1 MDVGVFLL
9 EIDVSNGLM
18 LTKMS
23 NFKLKKIFTHINRA
37 FEVYMFLF
45 SLGIKPTTLA
55 LLAQCSTS

>member
-9 EIDVSNGLM
+9 EIHFD
-18 LTKMS
+18 S
-23 NFKLKKIFTHINRA
+23 NFKLKKNFTQINRA

-45 SLGIKPTTLA
+45 SLGIKPTTFA